1 MRAGRMRH
9 LVWVERPTT
18 TQTASGEPV
27 LTWERWKQLRC
38 QIEPLQ
44 GRERFEAQQVRP
56 EVTHQV
62 RMRYVHGLSPR
73 DRLRYD
79 GRTLNISELTN
90 VNERNREHLLL
101 CAEEL

>member
-1 MRAGRMRH
+1 M
-9 LVWVERPTT
+9 VWIERPTT
-18 TQTASGEPV
+18 TQSASGEPTI
-27 LTWERWKQLRC
+27 TWERWKQLRC

-62 RMRYVHGLSPR
+62 RMRYVDGLSTR
-73 DRLRYD
+73 YRISYD
-79 GRTLNISELTN
+79 GRTLNIAEMIN
-90 VNERNREHLLL
+90 VDERNREHLLM